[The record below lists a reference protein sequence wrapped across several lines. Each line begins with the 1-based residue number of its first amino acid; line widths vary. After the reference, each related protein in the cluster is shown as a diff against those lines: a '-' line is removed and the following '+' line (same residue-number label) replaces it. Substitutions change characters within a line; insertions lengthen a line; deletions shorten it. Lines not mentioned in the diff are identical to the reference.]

1 MLKVT
6 AGTKISINMR
16 KCIKCGKDTEIRL
29 TNDLDIQG
37 IAVCEEHLEEVR
49 QDIVSLLL
57 DVLPEK
63 DFNKKYG
70 LDEKS

>member
-1 MLKVT
+1 MIKM
-6 AGTKISINMR
+6 G
-16 KCIKCGKDTEIRL
+16 KCIKCNKETEIRL

-37 IAVCEEHLEEVR
+37 ILVCKEHLEEVR
-49 QDIVSLLL
+49 QDITLLLL

-63 DFNKKYG
+63 DFNKKFG

>member
-1 MLKVT
+1 
-6 AGTKISINMR
+6 MR
-16 KCIKCGKDTEIRL
+16 KCIKCNKETDIRL

-37 IAVCEEHLEEVR
+37 IAVCEKHLEEVR
-49 QDIVSLLL
+49 QDIVLLLL
-57 DVLPEK
+57 DVLSEK

>member
-1 MLKVT
+1 
-6 AGTKISINMR
+6 MR

-29 TNDLDIQG
+29 TNDLDIEG

-49 QDIVSLLL
+49 QDIVLLLL
-57 DVLPEK
+57 DVLSEK

-70 LDEKS
+70 LDDKR

>member
-1 MLKVT
+1 
-6 AGTKISINMR
+6 MR
-16 KCIKCGKDTEIRL
+16 KCIKCGKETEVWL

-49 QDIVSLLL
+49 QDITLLLL

-70 LDEKS
+70 LDGKR

>member
-1 MLKVT
+1 VLE
-6 AGTKISINMR
+6 MR
-16 KCIKCGKDTEIRL
+16 KCIKCNKETDIRL

-49 QDIVSLLL
+49 QDIVLLLL
-57 DVLPEK
+57 DVLSEK
-63 DFNKKYG
+63 DFNRKYG